1 MSKVYIKTDA
11 GGCILA
17 CDGGYSEENMGDKAE
32 WTLLDEGEGDRYN
45 LCQSNFFD
53 SLYTDEGI
61 PRYKVVDG
69 TTVLRSEAE
78 IAEDAAALPPPAPPP
93 LEQAQTEA
101 AVYKAALEVLGVNTE
116 EVAADES

>member
-1 MSKVYIKTDA
+1 MSKVYIKTDDH
-11 GGCILA
+11 GRVTA
-17 CDGGYSEENMGDKAE
+17 CDGGYSTGNMGDMAG

-45 LCQSNFFD
+45 LCQSNYFD
-53 SLYTDEGI
+53 NLYTDEGV
-61 PRYKVVDG
+61 PRYKIVDG
-69 TTVLRSEAE
+69 AAVLRSETE
-78 IAEDAAALPPPAPPP
+78 IEEDTAALPPPAPPP

>member
-1 MSKVYIKTDA
+1 MSKVYIKTDEN
-11 GGCILA
+11 GRVTA
-17 CDGGYSEENMGDKAE
+17 CDGGYSIGNMGDMAE

-45 LCQSNFFD
+45 LCQSNYFD
-53 SLYTDEGI
+53 DLYTDDGI
-61 PRYKVVDG
+61 PRYKYADG
-69 TTVLRSEAE
+69 AAVLRSEAE

-116 EVAADES
+116 EVAADAQ

>member
-1 MSKVYIKTDA
+1 MSKVYIKTDDH
-11 GGCILA
+11 GRVTA
-17 CDGGYSEENMGDKAE
+17 CDGGYSTGNMGGMAG
-32 WTLLDEGEGDRYN
+32 WTLLDEGDGDRYN

-53 SLYTDEGI
+53 ALYTDEAI

-69 TTVLRSEAE
+69 AAVLRSEAE

-93 LEQAQTEA
+93 LEQAQGEA

-116 EVAADES
+116 EVAVDES

>member
-1 MSKVYIKTDA
+1 MSKVYIKTDDH
-11 GGCILA
+11 GRVTA
-17 CDGGYSEENMGDKAE
+17 CDGGYSTGNMGDMAG
-32 WTLLDEGEGDRYN
+32 WTLLDEGDGDRYN

-61 PRYKVVDG
+61 PRYKIVDG
-69 TTVLRSEAE
+69 AAVLRSEAE

-101 AVYKAALEVLGVNTE
+101 AVYRAALEVLGVNTE

>member
-1 MSKVYIKTDA
+1 MSKVYIKTDTR
-11 GGCILA
+11 GRVTA
-17 CDGGYSEENMGDKAE
+17 CDGGYSARNMGDLTD

-45 LCQSNFFD
+45 LCQSNYFD

-69 TTVLRSEAE
+69 AAVLRSEAE
-78 IAEDAAALPPPAPPP
+78 IAEDAAALPPPSPSP
-93 LEQAQTEA
+93 LEQVQTEA
-101 AVYKAALEVLGVNTE
+101 AVYRAALEVLGVNTE

>member
-1 MSKVYIKTDA
+1 MSKVYIKTDER
-11 GGCILA
+11 GRVTA
-17 CDGGYSEENMGDKAE
+17 CDGGYSAGNMGDMTE

-45 LCQSNFFD
+45 LCQSNYFD

-69 TTVLRSEAE
+69 AAVLRSEAE
-78 IAEDAAALPPPAPPP
+78 IAEDVAALPPPSPLP
-93 LEQAQTEA
+93 LEQAQAEA
-101 AVYKAALEVLGVNTE
+101 AAYKAALEVLGVDTE

>member
-1 MSKVYIKTDA
+1 MSKVYVKLDER
-11 GGCILA
+11 GRILA
-17 CDGGYSEENMGDKAE
+17 CDGGYSTKNMGDMAG

-45 LCQSNFFD
+45 LCQSNYFD

-69 TTVLRSEAE
+69 AAALRSEAE
-78 IAEDAAALPPPAPPP
+78 IAEDVAALPPPAPSP
-93 LEQAQTEA
+93 LEQVQTEA
-101 AVYKAALEVLGVNTE
+101 AVYKTALEVLGVNTE

>member
-11 GGCILA
+11 HERVTA
-17 CDGGYSEENMGDKAE
+17 CDGGYSTGNMGDMAG

-45 LCQSNFFD
+45 LCQSNYFD

-61 PRYKVVDG
+61 PRYKIVDG
-69 TTVLRSEAE
+69 AAVPRSEAE
-78 IAEDAAALPPPAPPP
+78 IAEDAAALPPPSPSP
-93 LEQAQTEA
+93 LEQVQTEA
-101 AVYKAALEVLGVNTE
+101 AVYRAALEVLGVNTE